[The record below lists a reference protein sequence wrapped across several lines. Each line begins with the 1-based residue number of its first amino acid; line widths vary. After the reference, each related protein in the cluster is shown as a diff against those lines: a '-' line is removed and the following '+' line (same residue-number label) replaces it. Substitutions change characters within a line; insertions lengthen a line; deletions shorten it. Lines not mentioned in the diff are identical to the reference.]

1 MDKKVLSVIQKV
13 EAFGEKRL
21 MFNIPREAGEHL
33 QTLLT
38 IYKPTKILEVG
49 TSNGYST
56 LWLAGSCPQSSIIT
70 IELKKNKV
78 EMAEENFK
86 KAGLTHIRILQG
98 DALEILPKL
107 TESFDFVFLDAV
119 KKDYLSYFKCI
130 SFHKNA
136 IVVADNIITHSEQ
149 LKNYVDYVRKNYT
162 SELVEVGNGME
173 ITFL

>member
-1 MDKKVLSVIQKV
+1 MDKKVLSVIQKM
-13 EAFGEKRL
+13 EAFGEKRF
-21 MFNIPREAGEHL
+21 MFNIPREAGEYL
-33 QTLLT
+33 ETLLT
-38 IYKPTKILEVG
+38 IYKPKKILEVG

-56 LWLAGSCPQSSIIT
+56 LWLAGSCPGALITT

-86 KAGLTHIRILQG
+86 KAGLAHIQILQG

-107 TESFDFVFLDAV
+107 TESFDFVFLDAI

-130 SFHKNA
+130 SFNKNA
-136 IVVADNIITHSEQ
+136 IVVADNTITHSEQ
-149 LKNYVDYVRKNYT
+149 LKSYVDYVRKNYT
-162 SELVEVGNGME
+162 SELVEIGNGME